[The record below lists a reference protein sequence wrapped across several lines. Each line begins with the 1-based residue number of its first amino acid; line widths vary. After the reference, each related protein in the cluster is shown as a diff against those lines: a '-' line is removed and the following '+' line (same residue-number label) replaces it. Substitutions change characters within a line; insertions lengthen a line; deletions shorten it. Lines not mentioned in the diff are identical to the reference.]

1 MTEKLMTSLI
11 ALIYTAFIILCTY
24 FSMWAIAD
32 YLLGNVL
39 LALLFLPFALRL
51 GINLHIPKRFWA
63 VTYLAEYIVLALL
76 AYASPDEHYLP
87 AALLSAV
94 SFPIVFIFKEYYQG
108 NETRKLAVQG
118 VLTLLMS
125 GINALVAQAFSLSFF
140 DTFLISLTGMLLIMP
155 ACFLGDEYLF
165 KRHWIPLTAGLVHK
179 PISLREKHILSYI
192 CLFLLNIFIQVY
204 TPEEFHRFALF
215 FLAIPIILL
224 AYYYGWQG
232 ALLGTL
238 LNSIALIASIG
249 TFSGGELTDL
259 FLSISAQT
267 ITGIFLGLGIQRQ
280 RNLNQSLTQELSRN
294 RDLTRKLINT
304 EEAIR
309 QEISRELHDEIGQ
322 NITAIRTQ
330 ASIMKRLDP
339 SPKIEK
345 VSCTI
350 EQLSLNIYDTTKGL
364 LNRIRPKILDD
375 LELQQAIQN
384 LFLELDLKT
393 HGISSTLFWENRAN
407 IKLDHIQE
415 ITLYRLCQ
423 EGLNNIVKYANAS
436 QVKISV
442 RIRQDIQVLIQDNG
456 DGFNP
461 ATEKQGVGLKGM
473 KERVDILCGEF
484 QLISR
489 QRSQLSTQHGTMIKI
504 TLPRI

>member
-1 MTEKLMTSLI
+1 MNTVI
-11 ALIYTAFIILCTY
+11 ALIYGCFIITCTY
-24 FSMWAIAD
+24 FSMWAISD
-32 YLLGNVL
+32 YLLGNAL

-51 GINLHIPKRFWA
+51 GLNLHTPKRVWF
-63 VTYLAEYIVLALL
+63 VTYGAEYGVLALL
-76 AYASPDEHYLP
+76 VYASPNDYYLP
-87 AALLSAV
+87 AVILSAV
-94 SFPIVFIFKEYYQG
+94 SFPLTFILKEYYHG
-108 NETRKLAVQG
+108 NEARKLAIQAL
-118 VLTLLMS
+118 LTL
-125 GINALVAQAFSLSFF
+125 GIGAVNALVARAFGLSFF
-140 DTFLISLTGMLLIMP
+140 YTFLTSITGMLLIVP

-179 PISLREKHILSYI
+179 PIALRAKHIFGYI
-192 CLFLLNIFIQVY
+192 LLFLLNIYIQIY

-232 ALLGTL
+232 ALLGTI
-238 LNSIALIASIG
+238 LNSIALMAS
-249 TFSGGELTDL
+249 THHFSRGELTDL

-267 ITGIFLGLGIQRQ
+267 ITGIFLGLAIQRQ
-280 RNLNQSLTQELSRN
+280 RDLNRSLTLELDRN
-294 RDLTRKLINT
+294 RDLTRQLINT

-309 QEISRELHDEIGQ
+309 QAISRELHDEIGQ

-330 ASIMKRLDP
+330 ASIIKRLDA

-345 VSCTI
+345 VSHTI

-364 LNRIRPKILDD
+364 LNRIRPKMLDD

-384 LFLELDLKT
+384 LFLELDVNAQ
-393 HGISSTLFWENRAN
+393 GISATLFWENPEK

-423 EGLNNIVKYANAS
+423 EGLNNIVKYANATR
-436 QVKISV
+436 VEIS
-442 RIRQDIQVLIQDNG
+442 ISIGAQILLIIQDNG
-456 DGFNP
+456 RGFDP
-461 ATEKQGVGLKGM
+461 EGMHQGFGLKGM
-473 KERVDILCGEF
+473 KERVEILCGHF
-484 QLISR
+484 KL
-489 QRSQLSTQHGTMIKI
+489 RSKTREQSPQDHGTTLTI